1 MSRLAAWKALDAD
14 FVAGSQR
21 HGAWR
26 VPCGEGRG
34 PVYRSRHKVILGSR
48 PVYRS
53 RHQVIL
59 GSRPVYRSRHQVI
72 LGSRHP
78 TDTTW
83 RKIWLFMALIGEVV
97 QGKNNFSGQY
107 LMLKLKRGRG

>member
-26 VPCGEGRG
+26 VPCGEGG
-34 PVYRSRHKVILGSR
+34 G

>member
-59 GSRPVYRSRHQVI
+59 GSR
-72 LGSRHP
+72 HP